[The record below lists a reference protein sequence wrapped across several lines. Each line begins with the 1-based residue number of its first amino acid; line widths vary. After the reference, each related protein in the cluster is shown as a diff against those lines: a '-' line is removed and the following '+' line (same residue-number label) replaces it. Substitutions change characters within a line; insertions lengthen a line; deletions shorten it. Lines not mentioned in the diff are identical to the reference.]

1 MTWFRVGG
9 AGVPVSLKNGMNA
22 VLNKKFGTSGQNYPP
37 NSWPD
42 DVNLLGPL
50 PEKIVAGAIAHTDDA
65 ADTVPVKSMICSI
78 VPKQAGTGTPSP
90 TNVRALSGYTGLTI
104 IQLGKNILNI
114 NASIEE
120 PNPTSLNVS
129 PRILED
135 FKWYKGLRSDNYY
148 YPNYITYSVGSGS
161 ITVTNSNSSNAYGM
175 SYCFPIRPSEVFTVS
190 LVCDSSPLF
199 SVGYF
204 DENWN
209 FLGTSS
215 SSYQVTSQTITAH
228 SEAYH
233 AILTLRAPQNTPKT
247 YSSVQIEVGSSAT
260 SYEQY
265 ITPEINS
272 DSWSSIGAILGG
284 ERDLTE
290 GTLKSDMAK
299 DTMSSSYL
307 SGLGSGYIDYAASV
321 PGMNNH
327 PAIWIRNW
335 NYSQMPTFRS
345 GGIKCAINSFPDV
358 RINDSSIMSTQYR
371 VYIDVNGLNITSVQD
386 FIDAVAAMEQ
396 NGDSLEIA
404 YELSTPTVYSNLST
418 YDFETLYAVNN
429 FFSDIVGGQTQVTYR
444 QDIALAFQ
452 AVSSSRGLMMAS
464 RQVTQLVGEESDPDQ
479 VNELVEN
486 DENDIREQLNEIVE
500 NDETEQEGENDAR

>member
-22 VLNKKFGTSGQNYPP
+22 VFNKKFGTSGQNYPP
-37 NSWPD
+37 NQWPD

-50 PEKIVAGAIAHTDDA
+50 PEKTVAGAIAHTDDA
-65 ADTVPVKSMICSI
+65 ADTVPVKSVICSI

-90 TNVRALSGYTGLTI
+90 TNPRAISGYTELTI
-104 IQLGKNILNI
+104 SQRGKNLMQNKTYQRTANILRLG
-114 NASIEE
+114 
-120 PNPTSLNVS
+120 TDTLDGRLSLKAN
-129 PRILED
+129 
-135 FKWYKGLRSDNYY
+135 
-148 YPNYITYSVGSGS
+148 TYTIS
-161 ITVTNSNSSNAYGM
+161 ITSDVAIGSLTYTIGETSTNIT
-175 SYCFPIRPSEVFTVS
+175 F
-190 LVCDSSPLF
+190 
-199 SVGYF
+199 
-204 DENWN
+204 
-209 FLGTSS
+209 TSS
-215 SSYQVTSQTITAH
+215 GTRYYGSFTLSADTNDIFIHVYKSGGITAENI
-228 SEAYH
+228 SD
-233 AILTLRAPQNTPKT
+233 IML
-247 YSSVQIEVGSSAT
+247 EVGSSAT
-260 SYEQY
+260 SFEAYNAAAD
-265 ITPEINS
+265 IS

-307 SGLGSGYIDYAASV
+307 SGLGSGYIAFDASV
-321 PGMNNH
+321 PAMNNH
-327 PAIWIRNW
+327 PAIWVRNW
-335 NYSQMPTFRS
+335 NYSQMPTFRP

-358 RINDSSIMSTQYR
+358 HINDSSIMSTQYR

-404 YELSTPTVYSNLST
+404 YELATPTEYSNLDT

-429 FFSDIVGGQTQVTYR
+429 FYSDIEGGQTQVTYR
-444 QDIALAFQ
+444 QDIALALQ

-464 RQVTQLVGEESDPDQ
+464 RPVTQLVGEESDPDQ
-479 VNELVEN
+479 VNELVEDDDN
-486 DENDIREQLNEIVE
+486 NIREQLNEVVE

>member
-9 AGVPVSLKNGMNA
+9 AGIPASLKNNMNS
-22 VLNKKFGTSGQNYPP
+22 VLNKKFGTTGQNYPP
-37 NSWPD
+37 NGWPA

-50 PEKIVAGAIAHTDDA
+50 PEKTVAGAIAHTDDA
-65 ADTVPVKSMICSI
+65 ADTVPVKSVICSI
-78 VPKQAGTGTPSP
+78 VPKQSGSGTPSP

-175 SYCFPIRPSEVFTVS
+175 SYCFPIRPGEVFTVS

-209 FLGTSS
+209 FVGTSS
-215 SSYQVTSQTITAH
+215 SSYQVTSQTITAP

-247 YSSVQIEVGSSAT
+247 YSSVQIEFGSSAT

-265 ITPEINS
+265 ITPEIKS
-272 DSWSSIGAILGG
+272 DSWSSIGAIQVG
-284 ERDLTE
+284 ERDLTK
-290 GTLKSDMAK
+290 GTLKKTYELIELKVSDMDNSENYPGWRNSGVRALGI
-299 DTMSSSYL
+299 SSGYYTSWL
-307 SGLGSGYIDYAASV
+307 NIGSGFSV
-321 PGMNNH
+321 NV
-327 PAIWIRNW
+327 
-335 NYSQMPTFRS
+335 NYS
-345 GGIKCAINSFPDV
+345 
-358 RINDSSIMSTQYR
+358 
-371 VYIDVNGLNITSVQD
+371 
-386 FIDAVAAMEQ
+386 
-396 NGDSLEIA
+396 
-404 YELSTPTVYSNLST
+404 
-418 YDFETLYAVNN
+418 
-429 FFSDIVGGQTQVTYR
+429 
-444 QDIALAFQ
+444 
-452 AVSSSRGLMMAS
+452 
-464 RQVTQLVGEESDPDQ
+464 
-479 VNELVEN
+479 
-486 DENDIREQLNEIVE
+486 NDILFLPTGDYGMTQSQWMQII
-500 NDETEQEGENDAR
+500 QI